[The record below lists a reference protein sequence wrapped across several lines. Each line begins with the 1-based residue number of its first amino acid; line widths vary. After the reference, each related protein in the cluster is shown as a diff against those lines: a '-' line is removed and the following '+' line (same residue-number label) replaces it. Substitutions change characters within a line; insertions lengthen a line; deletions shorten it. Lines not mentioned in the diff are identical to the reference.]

1 MEPAG
6 VPRLKRAL
14 SLVEDGAVAFLILAI
29 AALPLGALVAR
40 EVFGSAT
47 AVAIPL
53 AQHANLLLAFAG
65 AVLAAR
71 ERKLLRLATAEFVE
85 KRPGLRLAAGLA
97 DAVSCFTLG
106 LLARATMELIAIERE
121 FPTEVAGLFPLWPLL
136 WVLPVAFVAI
146 GARLAT
152 GGAAPLATKLSAFG
166 LLGAG
171 LALGCQPFLGFPAW
185 PPVVVLLAASA
196 LGAPLFVS
204 LAGIALFLF
213 LAGGTSEDLFLGAAV
228 PTEMLQLATSPF
240 LPAIPLFT
248 LLGLLLTEGAARRL
262 LAVFRALFG
271 WVPGG
276 TAVVCALL
284 CTFFSI
290 FTGGSG
296 VTILALGGLL
306 FAAMRADG
314 YGERASLGLITGSGA
329 LGILLPPALPLILFG
344 IAAEVPI
351 EELFRG
357 GILPG
362 ALMMTMVAAYAM
374 YAGIGAGVARAPFAI
389 AELGRALWAAK
400 FELLLPL
407 VTLGLL
413 FSGKATLLESA
424 AGTVV
429 YAFLVQAFVHREL
442 GWKDLPRVLRECG
455 TLLGGVLI
463 ILCAAKGLSSWFV
476 DAMIPMRLLE
486 WVQAHVEARWAFLL
500 ALNLLLLVVG
510 CFLDIY
516 SATFVVVPILLPLG
530 LHYGVDP
537 VHLGILFIA
546 NLELGYLTPPVGLN
560 LFLASYRFEKPLVVV
575 TRAVL
580 PMLLILGLGV
590 LLITYLPWLTLVFVR

>member
-1 MEPAG
+1 MEPG
-6 VPRLKRAL
+6 RVPRLKRAL
-14 SLVEDGAVAFLILAI
+14 ALLEDGVVAVLIVAI
-29 AALPLGALVAR
+29 AVLPLGALVAR

-71 ERKLLRLATAEFVE
+71 EKKLLRLATVEFIE
-85 KRPGLRLAAGLA
+85 KIPALRVLSAGA
-97 DAVSCFTLG
+97 IVVSTFTLG
-106 LLARATMELIAIERE
+106 VVARATLPLIAIERE
-121 FPTEVAGLFPLWPLL
+121 FPSEVAGLFPLWPLL
-136 WVLPVAFVAI
+136 CFLPVAFVAI
-146 GARLAT
+146 GLRLAT
-152 GGAAPLATKLSAFG
+152 AIELGKKARALALVG
-166 LLGAG
+166 LAAG
-171 LALGCQPFLGFPAW
+171 LGLGCAPFAGAPAW
-185 PPVVVLLAASA
+185 PAVTLLILASV
-196 LGAPLFVS
+196 LGAPLFVP
-204 LAGIALFLF
+204 LAGIPTFLF
-213 LAGGTSEDLFLGAAV
+213 LSGPDGVELGASV
-228 PTEMLQLATSPF
+228 PIEMLQLATSPF

-248 LLGLLLTEGAARRL
+248 LLGLLLTEGAAQRL

-271 WVPGG
+271 WMPGG

-284 CTFFSI
+284 CAFFSI

-306 FAAMRADG
+306 YSAMRADG
-314 YGERASLGLITGSGA
+314 YGERESLGLLTGSGA

-362 ALMMTMVAAYAM
+362 VLMVTMVAGYGM
-374 YAGIGAGVARAPFAI
+374 FAGVRARVARAPFEFAPV
-389 AELGRALWAAK
+389 GRAIWRAK
-400 FELLLPL
+400 FELALPL

-429 YAFLVQAFVHREL
+429 YALLVQTLFHREL
-442 GWKDLPRVLRECG
+442 GWKDLPRILRECG

-463 ILCAAKGLSSWFV
+463 ILCSAKGLSSWFV
-476 DAMIPMRLLE
+476 DAQVPMRLLA
-486 WVQAHVEARWAFLL
+486 WVQGSVESRWGFLL
-500 ALNLLLLVVG
+500 VLNLFLLVVG

-530 LHYGVDP
+530 VHYGIDP

-580 PMLLILGLGV
+580 PMLVILGIGV
-590 LLITYLPWLTLVFVR
+590 LLITYVPWLTLVFVR

>member
-1 MEPAG
+1 M
-6 VPRLKRAL
+6 VPGRLLRLKRAL
-14 SLVEDGAVAFLILAI
+14 ALFEDGVVALLILAI
-29 AALPLGALVAR
+29 AVLPLGAFVAR

-71 ERKLLRLATAEFVE
+71 EKKLLRLATVEFLE
-85 KRPGLRLAAGLA
+85 KAPRLRVVSAGA
-97 DAVSCFTLG
+97 SVVSSFTLG
-106 LLARATMELIAIERE
+106 LVARATLLLIAVERE
-121 FPTEVAGLFPLWPLL
+121 FPSEVAGLFPLWPLL
-136 WVLPVAFVAI
+136 CVLPVSFVAI
-146 GARLAT
+146 ALRLAT
-152 GGAAPLATKLSAFG
+152 ASELARPARYLA
-166 LLGAG
+166 LAG
-171 LALGCQPFLGFPAW
+171 LAAGLGLGCEPFVGAPAW
-185 PPVVVLLAASA
+185 PAVTLLLVA
-196 LGAPLFVS
+196 LLFGAPLFVP
-204 LAGIALFLF
+204 LAGIPTFLF
-213 LAGGTSEDLFLGAAV
+213 LAGADDVGLGAAV
-228 PTEMLQLATSPF
+228 PAEMLQLATSQF

-248 LLGLLLTEGAARRL
+248 LLGLLLTEGAAKRL

-271 WVPGG
+271 WVPGS
-276 TAVVCALL
+276 TAVVSALL
-284 CTFFSI
+284 CAFFSI

-306 FAAMRADG
+306 FAALRQDG
-314 YGERASLGLITGSGA
+314 YGERASLGLVTGSGA

-362 ALMMTMVAAYAM
+362 ALMVTMVALYAM
-374 YAGIGAGVARAPFAI
+374 FAGVRAGVARAPFRLAPV
-389 AELGRALWAAK
+389 GRALWEAK
-400 FELLLPL
+400 FELALPL

-413 FSGKATLLESA
+413 FSGRATLLESA

-429 YAFLVQAFVHREL
+429 YALLVQLLFHREL
-442 GWKDLPRVLRECG
+442 GLRDLPRILRECG
-455 TLLGGVLI
+455 SLLGGVLI
-463 ILCAAKGLSSWFV
+463 ILCAAKGLSSWFI
-476 DAMIPMRLLE
+476 DAQVPMHLLA
-486 WVQAHVEARWAFLL
+486 WVQGSVESPLAFLL
-500 ALNLLLLVVG
+500 ALNLFLLVVG

-530 LHYGVDP
+530 AHYGIDP

-560 LFLASYRFEKPLVVV
+560 LFLASYRFEKPLMVV

-580 PMLLILGLGV
+580 PMLAILGLGV
-590 LLITYLPWLTLVFVR
+590 LLITYVPWLTLVFVR

>member
-1 MEPAG
+1 
-6 VPRLKRAL
+6 LKRAL
-14 SLVEDGAVAFLILAI
+14 SLVEDAVVGLLLLVI
-29 AALPLGALVAR
+29 AVLPLGALVAR

-71 ERKLLRLATAEFVE
+71 EKKLLRLATVEFLDKLPALRVLASAAELVT
-85 KRPGLRLAAGLA
+85 G
-97 DAVSCFTLG
+97 FTLG
-106 LLARATMELIAIERE
+106 VVARSTLLLIALERE

-136 WVLPVAFVAI
+136 WVLPIAFVAI
-146 GARLAT
+146 GVRLAT
-152 GGAAPLATKLSAFG
+152 TSTSSKPVRALT
-166 LLGAG
+166 LGALVGG
-171 LALGCQPFLGFPAW
+171 LILGCEPFVGAPAW
-185 PPVVVLLAASA
+185 PSVALLLFAAA
-196 LGAPLFVS
+196 AGAPLFVP
-204 LAGIALFLF
+204 LAGIPTFLF
-213 LAGGTSEDLFLGAAV
+213 LAGPDKEVTLAASV
-228 PTEMLQLATSPF
+228 PAEMLQLATSQF

-262 LAVFRALFG
+262 LAVFRTFFG

-284 CTFFSI
+284 CAFFSI

-306 FAAMRADG
+306 YAAMKQDG
-314 YGERASLGLITGSGA
+314 YGERESLGLLTGSGA

-362 ALMMTMVAAYAM
+362 VLMVTMVAAYGM
-374 YAGIGAGVARAPFAI
+374 FAGVRAGVARASFEPA
-389 AELGRALWAAK
+389 AVGRALWDAK
-400 FELLLPL
+400 FELALPL

-429 YAFLVQAFVHREL
+429 YALLVQVLFHREL
-442 GWKDLPRVLRECG
+442 AWKDMPRILRESG

-476 DAMIPMRLLE
+476 IENVPGDLLA
-486 WVQAHVEARWAFLL
+486 WVQGSVESRQGFLL
-500 ALNLLLLVVG
+500 ALNLFLLVVG

-516 SATFVVVPILLPLG
+516 SATFVVVPLLLPLG
-530 LHYGVDP
+530 AHYGIDP

-546 NLELGYLTPPVGLN
+546 NLELGYLTPPIGLN
-560 LFLASYRFEKPLVVV
+560 LFLASYRFEKPLATV

-580 PMLLILGLGV
+580 PMLLILGIGV
-590 LLITYLPWLTLVFVR
+590 LLVTYVPWLTLVWGRADG